1 MKYRYDYDVKDDLM
15 ELLQRKNDFSGAE
28 ELRYYFQIYQNE
40 ENSIKKNLMKF
51 CIYKLSANLADVEI
65 KSFDCDVSKG
75 IIESFQKTYA
85 WLNDSICQNQK
96 DRNGN
101 SSPVK
106 YELLSGTTSY
116 RGDTMTSI
124 WTTLKEYIKLKIGVS
139 KINENDTWEMFILRE
154 CKKINLSFHAGEFL
168 ELGHSIGN
176 FIPVPQGFNVGR
188 SNWGKWDYWDLTLYQ
203 IYQWYRD
210 NNIQRGDY
218 NNRALETLFRN
229 DRNKQ
234 TSIEYCVLW
243 LERFGTWENFV
254 KQNCMESFVD
264 EKGVPKR
271 FFKNHSLNY
280 PIPKTIKEFEEFF
293 ETVNECIANRGKTII
308 NIFIQQGYISAEETE
323 QLEEGALEK
332 GNNMDIEITKEYL
345 REVIEWESKKNIADG
360 TYKSLIVEE
369 KQWIAHMDY
378 IPKKRRG
385 DMSLRRM
392 LCIAVATFFI
402 SLITWIIIGELR
414 RGHDIGLLENL
425 LTLLLGLTTTFVLP
439 FALPIY
445 LKIKELRSI
454 KLDFESE
461 KEKAIRI
468 KTQSEKSIYII
479 RANQEKLKETYKY
492 IQENLEKLYNANIIY
507 KKYCNIEACATILE
521 YLDSGRCYEL
531 EGPYGAYNKF
541 DNDSAHGEIITKLE
555 NISSKMDII
564 IANQKGLEAIA
575 REINGSIHEMQA
587 DIKVICATTQN
598 IDRNVDEIAE
608 ATKIA
613 AWSSAVLA
621 TQVPRWGSEAN
632 RRMRHI

>member
-1 MKYRYDYDVKDDLM
+1 MKYRYDYDVKDDVM

-51 CIYKLSANLADVEI
+51 CIYKLSANLADAEI

-85 WLNDSICQNQK
+85 WLSDSICQNQK

-106 YELLSGTTSY
+106 YELLSGNTSY

-124 WTTLKEYIKLKIGVS
+124 WTTLKEYIKLKTGVS

-210 NNIQRGDY
+210 NNIQRGYY

-264 EKGVPKR
+264 KKGVPKR

-293 ETVNECIANRGKTII
+293 KTVNECITNRGKAII
-308 NIFIQQGYISAEETE
+308 NILIQQGYVSAEETE
-323 QLEEGALEK
+323 QLEEKEESKNIQRVKDFFENLRPVVYLK
-332 GNNMDIEITKEYL
+332 FFIEDL
-345 REVIEWESKKNIADG
+345 RE
-360 TYKSLIVEE
+360 
-369 KQWIAHMDY
+369 
-378 IPKKRRG
+378 
-385 DMSLRRM
+385 
-392 LCIAVATFFI
+392 
-402 SLITWIIIGELR
+402 
-414 RGHDIGLLENL
+414 
-425 LTLLLGLTTTFVLP
+425 
-439 FALPIY
+439 
-445 LKIKELRSI
+445 
-454 KLDFESE
+454 DF
-461 KEKAIRI
+461 K
-468 KTQSEKSIYII
+468 
-479 RANQEKLKETYKY
+479 
-492 IQENLEKLYNANIIY
+492 
-507 KKYCNIEACATILE
+507 
-521 YLDSGRCYEL
+521 
-531 EGPYGAYNKF
+531 
-541 DNDSAHGEIITKLE
+541 
-555 NISSKMDII
+555 
-564 IANQKGLEAIA
+564 
-575 REINGSIHEMQA
+575 
-587 DIKVICATTQN
+587 
-598 IDRNVDEIAE
+598 
-608 ATKIA
+608 
-613 AWSSAVLA
+613 
-621 TQVPRWGSEAN
+621 
-632 RRMRHI
+632 